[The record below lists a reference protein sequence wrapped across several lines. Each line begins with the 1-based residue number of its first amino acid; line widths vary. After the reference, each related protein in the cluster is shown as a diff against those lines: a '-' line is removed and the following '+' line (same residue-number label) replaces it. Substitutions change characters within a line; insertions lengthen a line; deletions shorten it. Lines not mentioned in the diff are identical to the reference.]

1 MIEIVIPGEGI
12 VRLENLVLDLNGTI
26 ALDGLI
32 APKVKATINALSQK
46 LSIFI
51 LSSDIRGNL
60 SKVTKGIKA
69 EVIGLTGENSFKQ
82 KQNFLNCLDWAQTA
96 VIGNGFNDHLILKEA
111 RIGIAVIGKEGAS
124 SKALFASDI
133 IVTNIA
139 DALGLLM
146 YPLRIVATL
155 RR

>member
-32 APKVKATINALSQK
+32 APEVKATINALSQK

-51 LSSDIRGNL
+51 LSADIHGNL
-60 SKVTKGIKA
+60 SQVTKGIKA
-69 EVIGLTGENSFKQ
+69 EVKSVASENSYQQ
-82 KQNFLNCLDWAQTA
+82 KQNFLKGLGQAKTA
-96 VIGNGFNDHLILKEA
+96 VIGNGMNDYLILKDA

-124 SKALFASDI
+124 STALFASDI

-139 DALGLLM
+139 DALGLFM
-146 YPLRIVATL
+146 YPLRIAATL

>member
-12 VRLENLVLDLNGTI
+12 VRLENLILDLNGTI

-51 LSSDIRGNL
+51 LSADAHGNL
-60 SKVTKGIKA
+60 SEVTKGIKA
-69 EVIGLTGENSFKQ
+69 EVKSVASENSYQQ
-82 KQNFLNCLDWAQTA
+82 KQNFLKGLGPAKTA
-96 VIGNGFNDHLILKEA
+96 VIGNGMNDYLILKDA

-124 SKALFASDI
+124 SRALVASDI
-133 IVTNIA
+133 MVTNIA
-139 DALGLLM
+139 DALDLFM
-146 YPLRIVATL
+146 YPLRIAATL